1 MMKLLGEDGVAAVT
15 VMIYAQF
22 LLTALTIGFSM
33 GVAPVI
39 SYHYG
44 SGDEK
49 QLRRIVYFCFR
60 CILVVSLFVFL
71 LSFFGGETIAGLF
84 AKENAAVFA
93 ITEEGFS
100 IVSFGFLFSG
110 CNIFASA
117 CLTALSKGKASA
129 AISFLRTFGWITVL
143 LLTLPKV
150 FQVMG
155 VWLAI
160 PLAELLT
167 LGVTVPVVRCTITR

>member
-1 MMKLLGEDGVAAVT
+1 MKLKYNAEIISGAVFAVVGAVLWLLIPSQIQTMEKGVVNAQTLPRIAIGGMFLFAVG
-15 VMIYAQF
+15 
-22 LLTALTIGFSM
+22 LLL
-33 GVAPVI
+33 
-39 SYHYG
+39 
-44 SGDEK
+44 E
-49 QLRRIVYFCFR
+49 
-60 CILVVSLFVFL
+60 
-71 LSFFGGETIAGLF
+71 GLF

-93 ITEEGFS
+93 ITKEGFS